1 MKRETYRTE
10 YAQVWNKTAVDGDAD
25 SAVDVVLCPVGP
37 GAAPPLNH
45 ARYWGYTSQWN
56 LLDYPALV
64 FPVTKVDPEKDV
76 AETDYKP
83 MNEQDEF
90 SHKLYSPKTYV
101 DAPVSL
107 RLVGRRYEDKRS
119 LKPWNSCWK

>member
-1 MKRETYRTE
+1 
-10 YAQVWNKTAVDGDAD
+10 VDGDAD
-25 SAVDVVLCPVGP
+25 SAVDVKLCPVRP
-37 GAAPPLNH
+37 GAVPPLSH

-76 AETDYKP
+76 AETDSKP
-83 MNEQDEF
+83 MNKQDEF
-90 SHKLYSPKTYV
+90 NHQLYSPKTYV

-107 RLVGRRYEDKRS
+107 RLVGRRYEDERS